1 MDIDDIYL
9 AGKNAAYDSAA
20 KKLLASRKIL
30 AWILKYCVE
39 EFKESEI
46 EDIRDRY
53 IIGTPEVALTPVLPD
68 QTNAA
73 SHIRG
78 ESTEDATLTEGR
90 VTFDIRFRAVTP
102 QEDPLELIINVEA
115 QRSSHL
121 TYPLMKRAVYY
132 CSRLISSQYTVDF
145 EKAHYEGVKKVY
157 SIWLCMDTPDGAS
170 GITRY
175 RLTENQEYGAHRE
188 DRRNYDLLQ
197 VVMVYIGQ
205 GKRDLGN
212 RLLNLL
218 EEIFKSKDSAKDKR
232 ERLQKEYQIDLN
244 EDEEGMVD
252 TMCNL
257 SVGIFERAWN
267 QGVTAGFAKG
277 REEGLEKGLE
287 EGHVKGLEEGR
298 VKGLEEGRVKGLEEG
313 RVKGLEEGR
322 EEGRAKGREEGRKEL
337 TRAFVMQLLG
347 MHMPL
352 SFILQATKCSEKEI
366 RDIAEEEGLTV
377 DPS

>member
-1 MDIDDIYL
+1 M
-9 AGKNAAYDSAA
+9 
-20 KKLLASRKIL
+20 
-30 AWILKYCVE
+30 
-39 EFKESEI
+39 
-46 EDIRDRY
+46 
-53 IIGTPEVALTPVLPD
+53 TVLPRSFWP
-68 QTNAA
+68 AGR
-73 SHIRG
+73 SR
-78 ESTEDATLTEGR
+78 ETL
-90 VTFDIRFRAVTP
+90 ILRF
-102 QEDPLELIINVEA
+102 N
-115 QRSSHL
+115 QRFL
-121 TYPLMKRAVYY
+121 N
-132 CSRLISSQYTVDF
+132 
-145 EKAHYEGVKKVY
+145 YEGVKKVY
-157 SIWLCMDTPDGAS
+157 SIWLCMDMPDGAS

-175 RLTENQEYGAHRE
+175 RLTENQEYGAYRE

-205 GKRDLGN
+205 GKRELGN

-267 QGVTAGFAKG
+267 QGGAAGMT
-277 REEGLEKGLE
+277 KGLE
-287 EGHVKGLEEGR
+287 QGLE
-298 VKGLEEGRVKGLEEG
+298 
-313 RVKGLEEGR
+313 
-322 EEGRAKGREEGRKEL
+322 KGREEGRKEL
-337 TRAFVMQLLG
+337 TRAFVMQLLE

-352 SFILQATKCSEKEI
+352 SFILQATKCNEKEI

>member
-1 MDIDDIYL
+1 MRFLNY
-9 AGKNAAYDSAA
+9 
-20 KKLLASRKIL
+20 
-30 AWILKYCVE
+30 
-39 EFKESEI
+39 
-46 EDIRDRY
+46 ED
-53 IIGTPEVALTPVLPD
+53 
-68 QTNAA
+68 
-73 SHIRG
+73 
-78 ESTEDATLTEGR
+78 
-90 VTFDIRFRAVTP
+90 
-102 QEDPLELIINVEA
+102 
-115 QRSSHL
+115 
-121 TYPLMKRAVYY
+121 
-132 CSRLISSQYTVDF
+132 
-145 EKAHYEGVKKVY
+145 VKKVY
-157 SIWLCMDTPDGAS
+157 SIWLCMDMPDGAS

-175 RLTENQEYGAHRE
+175 RLTENQEYGAYRE

-205 GKRDLGN
+205 GKRELGN

-267 QGVTAGFAKG
+267 QGVAAGMT
-277 REEGLEKGLE
+277 KGLE
-287 EGHVKGLEEGR
+287 QGR
-298 VKGLEEGRVKGLEEG
+298 VQ
-313 RVKGLEEGR
+313 
-322 EEGRAKGREEGRKEL
+322 GREEGRKEL
-337 TRAFVMQLLG
+337 TRAFVMQLLE

-352 SFILQATKCSEKEI
+352 SFILQATKCNEKEI

>member
-1 MDIDDIYL
+1 
-9 AGKNAAYDSAA
+9 
-20 KKLLASRKIL
+20 
-30 AWILKYCVE
+30 
-39 EFKESEI
+39 
-46 EDIRDRY
+46 
-53 IIGTPEVALTPVLPD
+53 
-68 QTNAA
+68 
-73 SHIRG
+73 
-78 ESTEDATLTEGR
+78 
-90 VTFDIRFRAVTP
+90 
-102 QEDPLELIINVEA
+102 
-115 QRSSHL
+115 
-121 TYPLMKRAVYY
+121 MKRAVYY

-175 RLTENQEYGAHRE
+175 RLTENQEYGAYRE

-205 GKRDLGN
+205 GKRELGN

-287 EGHVKGLEEGR
+287 EGR
-298 VKGLEEGRVKGLEEG
+298 VKGL
-313 RVKGLEEGR
+313 
-322 EEGRAKGREEGRKEL
+322 EEGRKEL

-352 SFILQATKCSEKEI
+352 SFIMQATKCSEKEI

>member
-1 MDIDDIYL
+1 
-9 AGKNAAYDSAA
+9 
-20 KKLLASRKIL
+20 
-30 AWILKYCVE
+30 
-39 EFKESEI
+39 
-46 EDIRDRY
+46 
-53 IIGTPEVALTPVLPD
+53 
-68 QTNAA
+68 
-73 SHIRG
+73 
-78 ESTEDATLTEGR
+78 
-90 VTFDIRFRAVTP
+90 
-102 QEDPLELIINVEA
+102 
-115 QRSSHL
+115 
-121 TYPLMKRAVYY
+121 
-132 CSRLISSQYTVDF
+132 
-145 EKAHYEGVKKVY
+145 
-157 SIWLCMDTPDGAS
+157 MDTPDGAS

-175 RLTENQEYGAHRE
+175 RLTENQEYGAYRE

-205 GKRDLGN
+205 GKRELGN

-267 QGVTAGFAKG
+267 QGFTAGFAKG
-277 REEGLEKGLE
+277 LE
-287 EGHVKGLEEGR
+287 EGRAKGR
-298 VKGLEEGRVKGLEEG
+298 VKGLEE
-313 RVKGLEEGR
+313 
-322 EEGRAKGREEGRKEL
+322 GREEGRKEL
-337 TRAFVMQLLG
+337 TRAFVMQLLE

-352 SFILQATKCSEKEI
+352 SFILQATKCNEKEI

>member
-1 MDIDDIYL
+1 MD
-9 AGKNAAYDSAA
+9 
-20 KKLLASRKIL
+20 
-30 AWILKYCVE
+30 
-39 EFKESEI
+39 
-46 EDIRDRY
+46 
-53 IIGTPEVALTPVLPD
+53 
-68 QTNAA
+68 
-73 SHIRG
+73 
-78 ESTEDATLTEGR
+78 
-90 VTFDIRFRAVTP
+90 
-102 QEDPLELIINVEA
+102 
-115 QRSSHL
+115 
-121 TYPLMKRAVYY
+121 M
-132 CSRLISSQYTVDF
+132 
-145 EKAHYEGVKKVY
+145 
-157 SIWLCMDTPDGAS
+157 PDGAR

-175 RLTENQEYGAHRE
+175 RLTENQEYGAYRE

-205 GKRDLGN
+205 GKRELGN

-267 QGVTAGFAKG
+267 QGVAAGMT
-277 REEGLEKGLE
+277 KGLE
-287 EGHVKGLEEGR
+287 QGLE
-298 VKGLEEGRVKGLEEG
+298 
-313 RVKGLEEGR
+313 
-322 EEGRAKGREEGRKEL
+322 KGREEGRKEL
-337 TRAFVMQLLG
+337 TRAFVMQLLE

-352 SFILQATKCSEKEI
+352 SFILQATKCNEKEI

>member
-1 MDIDDIYL
+1 MYENTCQVGLCDLI
-9 AGKNAAYDSAA
+9 SV
-20 KKLLASRKIL
+20 S
-30 AWILKYCVE
+30 
-39 EFKESEI
+39 
-46 EDIRDRY
+46 
-53 IIGTPEVALTPVLPD
+53 
-68 QTNAA
+68 
-73 SHIRG
+73 
-78 ESTEDATLTEGR
+78 
-90 VTFDIRFRAVTP
+90 
-102 QEDPLELIINVEA
+102 LELIINVEA

-175 RLTENQEYGAHRE
+175 RLTENQEYGAYRE

-205 GKRDLGN
+205 GKRELGN

-267 QGVTAGFAKG
+267 QGVTAGMTKGLEKG
-277 REEGLEKGLE
+277 REEGLEKGR
-287 EGHVKGLEEGR
+287 EEGR
-298 VKGLEEGRVKGLEEG
+298 VKGLEE
-313 RVKGLEEGR
+313 
-322 EEGRAKGREEGRKEL
+322 GREEGRKEL

>member
-1 MDIDDIYL
+1 MFP
-9 AGKNAAYDSAA
+9 
-20 KKLLASRKIL
+20 L

-46 EDIRDRY
+46 ADIRDRY

-68 QTNAA
+68 QTNAV

-102 QEDPLELIINVEA
+102 EEDPLELIINVEA

-175 RLTENQEYGAHRE
+175 RLTENQEYGAYRE

-205 GKRDLGN
+205 GKRELGN

-267 QGVTAGFAKG
+267 QGVAAGMTKG
-277 REEGLEKGLE
+277 LEQGLEKGLE
-287 EGHVKGLEEGR
+287 QGLEKGLEQGLEKGR
-298 VKGLEEGRVKGLEEG
+298 VQ
-313 RVKGLEEGR
+313 
-322 EEGRAKGREEGRKEL
+322 GREEGRKEL
-337 TRAFVMQLLG
+337 TRAFVMQLLE

-352 SFILQATKCSEKEI
+352 SFILQATKCNEKEI

>member
-1 MDIDDIYL
+1 MTL
-9 AGKNAAYDSAA
+9 LPRSFWPAGRYRET
-20 KKLLASRKIL
+20 LIL
-30 AWILKYCVE
+30 
-39 EFKESEI
+39 
-46 EDIRDRY
+46 
-53 IIGTPEVALTPVLPD
+53 
-68 QTNAA
+68 
-73 SHIRG
+73 
-78 ESTEDATLTEGR
+78 
-90 VTFDIRFRAVTP
+90 RF
-102 QEDPLELIINVEA
+102 N
-115 QRSSHL
+115 QRFL
-121 TYPLMKRAVYY
+121 N
-132 CSRLISSQYTVDF
+132 
-145 EKAHYEGVKKVY
+145 YEGVKKVY

-175 RLTENQEYGAHRE
+175 RLTENQEYGAYRE

-205 GKRDLGN
+205 GKRELGN

-244 EDEEGMVD
+244 EEEGMVD

-267 QGVTAGFAKG
+267 QGVAAGMT
-277 REEGLEKGLE
+277 KGLE
-287 EGHVKGLEEGR
+287 QGLEQ
-298 VKGLEEGRVKGLEEG
+298 
-313 RVKGLEEGR
+313 
-322 EEGRAKGREEGRKEL
+322 GREEGRKEL
-337 TRAFVMQLLG
+337 TRAFVMQLLE

-352 SFILQATKCSEKEI
+352 SFILQATKCNEKEI

>member
-1 MDIDDIYL
+1 
-9 AGKNAAYDSAA
+9 
-20 KKLLASRKIL
+20 
-30 AWILKYCVE
+30 
-39 EFKESEI
+39 
-46 EDIRDRY
+46 
-53 IIGTPEVALTPVLPD
+53 
-68 QTNAA
+68 
-73 SHIRG
+73 
-78 ESTEDATLTEGR
+78 
-90 VTFDIRFRAVTP
+90 
-102 QEDPLELIINVEA
+102 
-115 QRSSHL
+115 
-121 TYPLMKRAVYY
+121 MKRAVYY

-175 RLTENQEYGAHRE
+175 RLTENQEYGAYRE

-205 GKRDLGN
+205 GKRELGN

-218 EEIFKSKDSAKDKR
+218 EEIFKSKDSAKAKR

-267 QGVTAGFAKG
+267 QGITAGMTKG
-277 REEGLEKGLE
+277 LEQGRKEGLEKGLE
-287 EGHVKGLEEGR
+287 EGLEQGLE
-298 VKGLEEGRVKGLEEG
+298 
-313 RVKGLEEGR
+313 
-322 EEGRAKGREEGRKEL
+322 KGREEGRKEL

-352 SFILQATKCSEKEI
+352 SFIMQATKCNEKEI

>member
-1 MDIDDIYL
+1 
-9 AGKNAAYDSAA
+9 
-20 KKLLASRKIL
+20 
-30 AWILKYCVE
+30 
-39 EFKESEI
+39 
-46 EDIRDRY
+46 
-53 IIGTPEVALTPVLPD
+53 
-68 QTNAA
+68 
-73 SHIRG
+73 
-78 ESTEDATLTEGR
+78 
-90 VTFDIRFRAVTP
+90 
-102 QEDPLELIINVEA
+102 
-115 QRSSHL
+115 
-121 TYPLMKRAVYY
+121 
-132 CSRLISSQYTVDF
+132 
-145 EKAHYEGVKKVY
+145 
-157 SIWLCMDTPDGAS
+157 
-170 GITRY
+170 
-175 RLTENQEYGAHRE
+175 
-188 DRRNYDLLQ
+188 
-197 VVMVYIGQ
+197 MVYIGQ
-205 GKRDLGN
+205 GKRELGN

-287 EGHVKGLEEGR
+287 KGLEEGHAKGLEEGR
-298 VKGLEEGRVKGLEEG
+298 AKGREEG

-322 EEGRAKGREEGRKEL
+322 EEGRKEL
-337 TRAFVMQLLG
+337 TRAFVVQLLE

-352 SFILQATKCSEKEI
+352 SFIMQATKCNEKEI